1 MATALI
7 AGYIFNQL
15 DKQVLNII
23 NKATGNDT
31 ASFLAFNNENI
42 KSTLVSKYNNYNE
55 LSYKHICDNPKI
67 TFDKLVGKLKN
78 VDIIGKES
86 GQVSKKNN
94 VLQTND
100 LIAIAWITNLV
111 ILPFKVSS
119 AVFYNVLNIYE
130 TDDYFNL
137 IIHSAANS
145 YNAEYINFTVRKEA
159 QLVSIKI
166 TYGFVPTNVYYA
178 FLISSG
184 LINYKPVI
192 QNFMLNIVDYLYEG
206 DKIQC
211 DTSNIESLTRSVM

>member
-7 AGYIFNQL
+7 AGYALNQL
-15 DKQVLNII
+15 DKQVLKII

-78 VDIIGKES
+78 VDIIGKEV
-86 GQVSKKNN
+86 GQVNKKND
-94 VLQTND
+94 VLQIND
-100 LIAIAWITNLV
+100 LISISWITNLV
-111 ILPFKVSS
+111 ILPFNVSS

-130 TDDYFNL
+130 TDDYFNI

-145 YNAEYINFTVRKEA
+145 YNAEYVNFTVRKEA

-166 TYGFVPTNVYYA
+166 TYGYVPTNVYYA
-178 FLISSG
+178 FLITSG

-192 QNFMLNIVDYLYEG
+192 QTFMLNMVYYLYG
-206 DKIQC
+206 DEKTKC
-211 DTSNIESLTRSVM
+211 DINNIEPLTRSVL

>member
-7 AGYIFNQL
+7 AGYVFNQL
-15 DKQVLNII
+15 DKQLLKII

-78 VDIIGKES
+78 VDIIGKEV
-86 GQVSKKNN
+86 GQVNKKND
-94 VLQTND
+94 VLQIND
-100 LIAIAWITNLV
+100 LISISWITNLV
-111 ILPFKVSS
+111 ILPFNVSS

-130 TDDYFNL
+130 TDDYFNI

-145 YNAEYINFTVRKEA
+145 YNAEYINFTVRKET

-184 LINYKPVI
+184 LINYQPVI
-192 QNFMLNIVDYLYEG
+192 QKFMLNMVDYLYEG
-206 DKIQC
+206 DKIKC

>member
-7 AGYIFNQL
+7 AGYVLNQL

-31 ASFLAFNNENI
+31 ASFLAFDGENI
-42 KSTLVSKYNNYNE
+42 KSNLVSKYNNYNE

-67 TFDKLVGKLKN
+67 TFDKLVEKLKH
-78 VDIIGKES
+78 VDIIGKEI
-86 GQVSKKNN
+86 GQVSKKND
-94 VLQTND
+94 VLQIND
-100 LIAIAWITNLV
+100 LISILWITNLA
-111 ILPFKVSS
+111 ILPFKVRS
-119 AVFYNVLNIYE
+119 AVFYNILNVYE

-145 YNAEYINFTVRKEA
+145 YNAEYINFMVRKET

-178 FLISSG
+178 FLISTG

-192 QNFMLNIVDYLYEG
+192 QNFMVNMVDYLYG
-206 DKIQC
+206 DEKTKC
-211 DTSNIESLTRSVM
+211 DVNNIETLSRNVI

>member
-23 NKATGNDT
+23 NKATSNDT

-78 VDIIGKES
+78 VDIIGKEI
-86 GQVSKKNN
+86 GQVSKKND
-94 VLQTND
+94 VLQIND

-145 YNAEYINFTVRKEA
+145 YNAEYVNFTVRKEA

-192 QNFMLNIVDYLYEG
+192 QNFMLNIVDYLYG
-206 DKIQC
+206 DEKTKC
-211 DTSNIESLTRSVM
+211 DINNIESLTRSVM